1 MRKRKSDL
9 SRQTR
14 RARRAKLARSLETEE
29 QRIHRL
35 QIRAQRIAAERKKV
49 AWLKSVETFMQLQE
63 NMKDDSELKPLSIKE
78 ELSMHS
84 SNDNF
89 SSLKED
95 PLSEIKETIL
105 QTQNGAE
112 NDDAEQSPSDLL
124 KVHRMTPHRK
134 NNLKV

>member
-1 MRKRKSDL
+1 MGKRKSDL

-14 RARRAKLARSLETEE
+14 RARRAK
-29 QRIHRL
+29 
-35 QIRAQRIAAERKKV
+35 IRAQRIAAERKKV

-89 SSLKED
+89 SSLKKD

-105 QTQNGAE
+105 QKQNGVE
-112 NDDAEQSPSDLL
+112 NDDTEQSPPDLL
-124 KVHRMTPHRK
+124 KVLRVSPYRK
-134 NNLKV
+134 NILKV